1 MVYTAEVVK
10 SQATVDILMN
20 IPFQDL
26 PISDEIP
33 EANITSKEEVCSNG
47 ASRTSFKG
55 RIVVGGG
62 GVVFISL

>member
-1 MVYTAEVVK
+1 MWYAVYTVEVVK
-10 SQATVDILMN
+10 SQAIVDFLVN

-47 ASRTSFKG
+47 GQGRVLKG
-55 RIVVGGG
+55 E
-62 GVVFISL
+62 